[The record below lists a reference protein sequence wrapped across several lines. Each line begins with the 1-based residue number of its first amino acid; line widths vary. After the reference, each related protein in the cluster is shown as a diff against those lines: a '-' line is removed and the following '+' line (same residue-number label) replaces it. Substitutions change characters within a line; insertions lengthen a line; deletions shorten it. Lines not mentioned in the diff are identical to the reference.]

1 MNDSIKLF
9 APKPMRPQKNKSGV
23 KLNFKN
29 LDGRVTPVNCYTPQ
43 LEKKSDIT
51 FKVRISRSTHYLDLY
66 TSERENKIENSD
78 KFLFQ
83 GDLLED
89 VEFDLAKIKE
99 ESTCKSEILSI
110 LRTNSDN
117 FKSTMY
123 TSNNLFNEMEHSDD
137 SFDVRTSMPPIRPQ
151 NPFFKNFGD
160 EARGGPDLI
169 NNLQDI
175 TNNFDENSN
184 KLCNL
189 DDSAESYF
197 CKHIWNNYDP
207 K

>member
-9 APKPMRPQKNKSGV
+9 APKPMRAQKNKSGV

-29 LDGRVTPVNCYTPQ
+29 LDGVVTPVNCYTPQ
-43 LEKKSDIT
+43 LEKNSDMT
-51 FKVRISRSTHYLDLY
+51 FKVRISRSTPYLDLY
-66 TSERENKIENSD
+66 TGERENKIENSD

-89 VEFDLAKIKE
+89 VEFDLAKMKE

-117 FKSTMY
+117 FESTMY
-123 TSNNLFNEMEHSDD
+123 TSNNLFNEMEQSDD

-160 EARGGPDLI
+160 EARGRPDLI

-175 TNNFDENSN
+175 TNNFDENFN